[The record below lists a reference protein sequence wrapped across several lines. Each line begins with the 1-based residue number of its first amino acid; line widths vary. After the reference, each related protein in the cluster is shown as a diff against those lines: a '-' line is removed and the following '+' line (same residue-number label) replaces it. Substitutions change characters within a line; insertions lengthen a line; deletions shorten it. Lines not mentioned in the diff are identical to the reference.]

1 MKKVS
6 VTEAKN
12 GLSRLLIEVGRGESV
27 LIINRGTPVAR
38 IEPYYTNRL
47 GHDQAAADLIRRGI
61 ADPPAEPCDVEHLLG
76 TPSPSLPEGVSAR
89 EAGAAQA
96 ETRLAQA
103 ATPRQAAEARVA
115 ELQALLRRNRGND
128 SAPGG

>member
-47 GHDQAAADLIRRGI
+47 GDDQAAADLIRRGI

-89 EAGAAQA
+89 EAGAAA
-96 ETRLAQA
+96 GGDPPGAGSGIPPGGGGA
-103 ATPRQAAEARVA
+103 GGGTPGIA
-115 ELQALLRRNRGND
+115 
-128 SAPGG
+128 APGSR

>member
-12 GLSRLLIEVGRGESV
+12 GLSRLFIEVGRRESV

-89 EAGAAQA
+89 EAGAAA
-96 ETRLAQA
+96 GGDPLGAGSGIPPGGGGAGGGTRGIA
-103 ATPRQAAEARVA
+103 
-115 ELQALLRRNRGND
+115 
-128 SAPGG
+128 APGSR